1 MVALHVADCTDK
13 EQYELLK
20 LRKLSQDYYRQ
31 KGEGR
36 PTKKDRRD
44 MDGFL
49 DDDSS
54 ENTTMSEDD
63 WDSFFTNSDV
73 LE

>member
-1 MVALHVADCTDK
+1 MVPLHVTDCTDK

-36 PTKKDRRD
+36 PTKKDRRA

-49 DDDSS
+49 DDDVDDNSS
-54 ENTTMSEDD
+54 MSEED
-63 WDSFFTNSDV
+63 WNSFFTDV
-73 LE
+73 EEE